1 MVQVSKL
8 FLVIAILF
16 LFGTQVFAQGE
27 GGCSHGMVKAPAV
40 LTPEQTVDQF
50 VDAFNTGDMVALQKM
65 FDKDAWYAYGD
76 SAPVSGEAMLAWL
89 ESDMLGATMQI
100 SSTNIDGNTV
110 IVAGSSLMDGSGTD
124 FTYVFNVKAGLIESW
139 QIL

>member
-1 MVQVSKL
+1 MVKVSKL
-8 FLVIAILF
+8 FWVIATFF
-16 LFGTQVFAQGE
+16 LFSTQVFAQGE

-50 VDAFNTGDMVALQKM
+50 VDAFNTGDMVALQNM
-65 FDKDAWYAYGD
+65 FREDAWYAYGD

-89 ESDMLGATMQI
+89 ESEMLGATMQI
-100 SSTNIDGNTV
+100 SSTELYGDTV
-110 IVAGSSLMDGSGTD
+110 IVAGTNLLDGTSTG